1 MILNDCKP
9 VGTIWVTENYS
20 IFKRLEHNRSVTNA
34 RKEKLIAS
42 MSVHEVLCPIIVNKN
57 MEIIDGQGRYEA
69 KKEMG
74 LPIYFIIDENADISD
89 CQRMNA
95 TNSKWTMLDFVQSY
109 ASAGNVN
116 YINLLKVCAMTKQ
129 PLFRTFKLAMGTG
142 EPGKKKGYADGSL
155 VFTQKEVELIKEI
168 NKKGNELLEA
178 LCFPGRPNDTFF
190 AAVKVLTLTEGY
202 NHKRMLINCKKCRAS
217 YCQMSGME
225 SQLKE
230 FSRIY
235 NYAAKSNKIYFE
247 DYMRNKGY
255 NVRSY
260 DTDDLTNINER
271 DISTLEPVKEVGKH
285 GNH

>member
-89 CQRMNA
+89 CQRMNY
-95 TNSKWTMLDFVQSY
+95 TNSKWTTLDFAQSY
-109 ASAGNVN
+109 ASAGNEN
-116 YINLLKVCAMTKQ
+116 YINLLKACYKTKQ
-129 PLFRTFKLAMGTG
+129 TISRVTNITGTKSASITD
-142 EPGKKKGYADGSL
+142 GKF
-155 VFTQKEVELIKEI
+155 VFTKNDVEETIDTVE
-168 NKKGNELLEA
+168 KGNELLNV
-178 LCFPGRPNDTFF
+178 LCFDKRPNDTFF
-190 AAVKVLTLTEGY
+190 SGVRVLLRTKGY
-202 NHKRMLINCKKCRAS
+202 NHQRMLNNCVKCRSS
-217 YCQMSGME
+217 YCQMSGLE
-225 SQLKE
+225 DQLKE

-235 NYAAKSNKIYFE
+235 NRYSKGGKLYFE
-247 DYMRNKGY
+247 DYMRNKGR

-260 DTDDLTNINER
+260 DQPIPDRFNEA
-271 DISTLEPVKEVGKH
+271 DVSTLKISKEVEKN
-285 GNH
+285 GNY

>member
-89 CQRMNA
+89 CQRMNY
-95 TNSKWTMLDFVQSY
+95 TNSKWTTLDFAQSY
-109 ASAGNVN
+109 ASAGNEN
-116 YINLLKVCAMTKQ
+116 YINLLKACYKTKQ
-129 PLFRTFKLAMGTG
+129 TISRVTNITGTKSASITD
-142 EPGKKKGYADGSL
+142 GKF
-155 VFTQKEVELIKEI
+155 VFTKNDVEETIDTVE
-168 NKKGNELLEA
+168 KGNELLNV
-178 LCFPGRPNDTFF
+178 LCFDKRPNDTFF
-190 AAVKVLTLTEGY
+190 SGVRVLLRTKGY
-202 NHKRMLINCKKCRAS
+202 NHQRMLNNCVKCRSS
-217 YCQMSGME
+217 YCQMSGLE
-225 SQLKE
+225 DQLKE

-235 NYAAKSNKIYFE
+235 NRYSKGGKLYFE
-247 DYMRNKGY
+247 DYMRNKGR

-260 DTDDLTNINER
+260 DQPIPDRFNEA
-271 DISTLEPVKEVGKH
+271 DVSTLKISKEVEKNGDY
-285 GNH
+285 

>member
-1 MILNDCKP
+1 MNLSNCRP
-9 VGTIWVTENYS
+9 VATIWETDDYS
-20 IFKRLEHNRSVTNA
+20 LFKRLEHNRSVTNA

-95 TNSKWTMLDFVQSY
+95 TNSKWSILDFAQSY

-116 YINLLKVCAMTKQ
+116 YINLLKTCAITKQ
-129 PLFRTFKLAMGTG
+129 PITKILKIMGIVSASEKSVKTGDLIFKEEDVAVAKNVVEKAFELTG
-142 EPGKKKGYADGSL
+142 
-155 VFTQKEVELIKEI
+155 
-168 NKKGNELLEA
+168 A
-178 LCFPGRPNDTFF
+178 LCFAARPNDTFF
-190 AAVKVLTLTEGY
+190 TSVRVLVQTEGY
-202 NHKRMLINCKKCRAS
+202 NHQRMLNNCKKCRS
-217 YCQMSGME
+217 TYCQMSGME
-225 SQLKE
+225 DQLKE

-235 NYAAKSNKIYFE
+235 NYSAKSNKLYFE
-247 DYMRNKGY
+247 DYLRNRGN

-260 DTDDLTNINER
+260 DSVGQSVYGEDDV
-271 DISTLEPVKEVGKH
+271 STLERR
-285 GNH
+285 

>member
-89 CQRMNA
+89 CQRMNY
-95 TNSKWTMLDFVQSY
+95 TNSKWTTLDFAQSY
-109 ASAGNVN
+109 ASAGNEN
-116 YINLLKVCAMTKQ
+116 YINLLKACYKTKQ
-129 PLFRTFKLAMGTG
+129 TISRVTNITGTKSASITD
-142 EPGKKKGYADGSL
+142 GKF
-155 VFTQKEVELIKEI
+155 VFTKNDVEETIDTVE
-168 NKKGNELLEA
+168 KGNELLNV
-178 LCFPGRPNDTFF
+178 LCFDKRPNDTFF
-190 AAVKVLTLTEGY
+190 SGVRVLLRTKGY
-202 NHKRMLINCKKCRAS
+202 NHQRMLNNCVKCRSS
-217 YCQMSGME
+217 YCQMSGLE
-225 SQLKE
+225 DQLKV

-235 NYAAKSNKIYFE
+235 NRYSKGGKLYFE
-247 DYMRNKGY
+247 DYMRNKGR

-260 DTDDLTNINER
+260 DQPIPDRFNEA
-271 DISTLEPVKEVGKH
+271 DVSTLKISKEVEKN
-285 GNH
+285 GNY